1 MITRYFE
8 KLMRTVKTVIPYKP
22 VNPKSR
28 MAAVFSEDERKL
40 FVELSLENVLRALK
54 EAGIKRIEIIS
65 TSALPLDDEKKIKD
79 VFDGGDTEILISEDK
94 RDLNTALNDFLKKAD
109 CPILIAMADL
119 ALIKKEDISAM
130 ISESPS
136 SSQLSSS
143 LSVSSSFSTDGE
155 KKGIVRIAPGKDG
168 GTNMLYIESPEFFEV
183 NYYGESAEK
192 HKKEAE
198 NKNFACEIYESFSA
212 ASDMDEPKDLENIR
226 MRGEGKLRDFVC
238 QILKE

>member
-1 MITRYFE
+1 
-8 KLMRTVKTVIPYKP
+8 MRTVKTVIPYKP

-28 MAAVFSEDERKL
+28 MAAVFSEDERKM

-54 EAGIKRIEIIS
+54 EAEIKRIEIIS
-65 TSALPLDDEKKIKD
+65 TSALPLNDEKKITD
-79 VFDGGDTEILISEDK
+79 IFDGGDTEILISEDK

-109 CPILIAMADL
+109 CPILIVMADL

-130 ISESPS
+130 ISESPMAD
-136 SSQLSSS
+136 
-143 LSVSSSFSTDGE
+143 DG

-168 GTNMLYIESPEFFEV
+168 GTNMLYIESPEFFDV

-198 NKNFACEIYESFSA
+198 NKNFICEIYESFSA

-226 MRGEGKLRDFVC
+226 VCGEGKLREFVC
-238 QILKE
+238 RILKE